1 MIFSL
6 SQIPLLKFA
15 FCPALKGIQLKSV
28 YLLLLLFFFFFFFFC
43 FFEII
48 YMGLRLEESKGKKK
62 KKKTR
67 GFMYFNVNK
76 SCLNICIFGHHNI

>member
-28 YLLLLLFFFFFFFFC
+28 YLFILFIFLFIYFFLFIYLFFFFLLF
-43 FFEII
+43 
-48 YMGLRLEESKGKKK
+48 LKLSTWDSDW
-62 KKKTR
+62 KTT
-67 GFMYFNVNK
+67 
-76 SCLNICIFGHHNI
+76 LI

>member
-28 YLLLLLFFFFFFFFC
+28 YLLLLLFFFFFFFF
-43 FFEII
+43 EII
-48 YMGLRLEESKGKKK
+48 YMGLRLEESKGKKNKTKKTK
-62 KKKTR
+62 KKQED
-67 GFMYFNVNK
+67 
-76 SCLNICIFGHHNI
+76 LCILMSTKVV